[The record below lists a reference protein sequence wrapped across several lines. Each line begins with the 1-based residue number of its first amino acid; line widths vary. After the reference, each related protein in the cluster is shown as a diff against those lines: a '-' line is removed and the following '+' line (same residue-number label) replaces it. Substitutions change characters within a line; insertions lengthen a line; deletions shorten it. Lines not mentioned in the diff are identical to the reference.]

1 MQGKKQ
7 KHSNNYH
14 LKYLA
19 KAEGKTVGFI
29 DKSIDRIY
37 MRKRIPFIWKMKKKT
52 QKKVKH
58 ISTNTNTLTHTIES
72 GARTQ
77 T

>member
-37 MRKRIPFIWKMKKKT
+37 MRKKYLLYGR
-52 QKKVKH
+52 
-58 ISTNTNTLTHTIES
+58 
-72 GARTQ
+72 
-77 T
+77 